1 MFPADFFCSQPGIF
15 CLLHPKQFPLIAPI
29 FGNAFAEQG
38 AFLFDFLCQF
48 RNGCHLARFQHIP
61 ILKTLY
67 HRFLQ
72 GGHGFRIKFR
82 FFRFRLVED
91 RFAAIVFQPDEN
103 GHFDI
108 AVDQPFNRFFS
119 VPLRFFCKHFP
130 FYFQLLT
137 FCRNSIIFYL

>member
-1 MFPADFFCSQPGIF
+1 MDDG
-15 CLLHPKQFPLIAPI
+15 
-29 FGNAFAEQG
+29 
-38 AFLFDFLCQF
+38 
-48 RNGCHLARFQHIP
+48 
-61 ILKTLY
+61 
-67 HRFLQ
+67 
-72 GGHGFRIKFR
+72 
-82 FFRFRLVED
+82 
-91 RFAAIVFQPDEN
+91 FAAIIFQPDEN